1 MRIKW
6 EIPAA
11 PVPDRYTPRVKL
23 SQLQIFFSLSSFI
36 MAEDFCATRD
46 QPFRD
51 LLLSVSKQLSESD
64 NVEGLR
70 YLADLGHSPSCSA
83 LELLK
88 AMRNKGMF
96 SPHFCSPLAELL
108 RKIER
113 HDLADEVM
121 NKYVA
126 VFPDQGKSEI
136 FHLFYNRILHC
147 ALFAL
152 DPQLFTCL
160 PTSLQCVA
168 SVV

>member
-1 MRIKW
+1 
-6 EIPAA
+6 
-11 PVPDRYTPRVKL
+11 
-23 SQLQIFFSLSSFI
+23 
-36 MAEDFCATRD
+36 MAEDSCATRD

-70 YLADLGHSPSCSA
+70 YLADLGHSPCCSA

-136 FHLFYNRILHC
+136 FHLFYNRIYTTLCIVCSRPPAIH
-147 ALFAL
+147 L
-152 DPQLFTCL
+152 PIHL
-160 PTSLQCVA
+160 PTHFLAMRGFCCLIVVLRIRCV
-168 SVV
+168 

>member
-1 MRIKW
+1 
-6 EIPAA
+6 
-11 PVPDRYTPRVKL
+11 
-23 SQLQIFFSLSSFI
+23 
-36 MAEDFCATRD
+36 MAGDSCATRD

-64 NVEGLR
+64 DVEGLR

-96 SPHFCSPLAELL
+96 SPHFCSRLAELL
-108 RKIER
+108 RKIAR

-126 VFPDQGKSEI
+126 VFPDQGKSGD
-136 FHLFYNRILHC
+136 FYRC
-147 ALFAL
+147 FV
-152 DPQLFTCL
+152 
-160 PTSLQCVA
+160 LQP
-168 SVV
+168 